1 MFSTLQ
7 YLEQLEDDLY
17 REYEDDSEGSE
28 ADSELEFHLY
38 SQLHYSS
45 NAGEVNEL
53 EDKKKEIDEISTE
66 GNHNITDSDKLGQL
80 SENRSTAKKK
90 EKVQGDKEKK
100 RTKQAKNDKA
110 KGQRASSTVFEEV
123 IVIDSSPDVITL
135 SEDDSSDE
143 SGGVCALKGQRL
155 PKRCTSTPAQVKK
168 GVFDTAV
175 PVNISSSESES
186 ESESQSVLDSSSCSD
201 SDHVENWMILSHGQQ
216 DGDQSISLNL
226 DGVVE
231 SETDGEELDG
241 KWLIS
246 DKDRTAQIFNKSQ
259 GVRPFVQRL
268 TSRYYTDKNVH
279 CKNCN
284 RTGHLSKNCPEP
296 KKVSPCI
303 LCSTPGH
310 MPLECPYKYCHNCGL
325 PGHRYSSCSERAYWH
340 KQCHRCKMTGHFHDG
355 CPEIWRQYHIT
366 IKLGPPV
373 IDKRNGRGQ
382 TRAYCYNCAKKGHFG
397 HECQKQRMF
406 NGSYPSTPFINHYD
420 TTNDIKGRQ
429 RRIEQK
435 VKDLKNN
442 GLLPHVPYVR
452 HVPQSL
458 STPEPPRKKQK
469 TSFEKNN
476 HHHKRTSHQ
485 SFKTDLPASSHIF
498 FSDAS
503 DSDSICKTS
512 KHQKYKRISQEKTWK
527 PKRPVPQSRD
537 SVPKVV
543 LDEADDF
550 PRGGG
555 QGEEMERRK
564 KSKKMKKNGQ
574 SLCWTNTSKQAK
586 DKSGNPS
593 KKKKNKKASK
603 KTSDKMY
610 PTDENL
616 FIIKQRKHKR
626 KH

>member
-66 GNHNITDSDKLGQL
+66 
-80 SENRSTAKKK
+80 
-90 EKVQGDKEKK
+90 DKEKK

-155 PKRCTSTPAQVKK
+155 PKRCTSTPAQV
-168 GVFDTAV
+168 TV

-231 SETDGEELDG
+231 SETG
-241 KWLIS
+241 
-246 DKDRTAQIFNKSQ
+246 AQIFNKSQ

-366 IKLGPPV
+366 
-373 IDKRNGRGQ
+373 
-382 TRAYCYNCAKKGHFG
+382 
-397 HECQKQRMF
+397 CQKQRMF

-435 VKDLKNN
+435 VKGKSLKKNN
-442 GLLPHVPYVR
+442 
-452 HVPQSL
+452 SL
-458 STPEPPRKKQK
+458 QL
-469 TSFEKNN
+469 
-476 HHHKRTSHQ
+476 RTSHQ

>member
-123 IVIDSSPDVITL
+123 IVIDSSPD
-135 SEDDSSDE
+135 
-143 SGGVCALKGQRL
+143 
-155 PKRCTSTPAQVKK
+155 
-168 GVFDTAV
+168 
-175 PVNISSSESES
+175 
-186 ESESQSVLDSSSCSD
+186 SESQSVLDSSSCSD

-231 SETDGEELDG
+231 SETG
-241 KWLIS
+241 
-246 DKDRTAQIFNKSQ
+246 AQIFNKSQ

-303 LCSTPGH
+303 FCSTPGH

-340 KQCHRCKMTGHFHDG
+340 KQCHRCKMTGHFHDV
-355 CPEIWRQYHIT
+355 EIMGSISFLLT
-366 IKLGPPV
+366 P
-373 IDKRNGRGQ
+373 NGRGQ

-435 VKDLKNN
+435 VKGKSLK
-442 GLLPHVPYVR
+442 
-452 HVPQSL
+452 
-458 STPEPPRKKQK
+458 KKQ
-469 TSFEKNN
+469 
-476 HHHKRTSHQ
+476 
-485 SFKTDLPASSHIF
+485 F
-498 FSDAS
+498 F
-503 DSDSICKTS
+503 TVG
-512 KHQKYKRISQEKTWK
+512 EKTWK